1 MQGFL
6 VRSLLTLVI
15 IGIACLPATDANRE
29 REKRSPQGNLVC
41 PDRNP
46 SDYGLPYSQIATALR
61 EVHNAM
67 QILNKLNVSNN
78 SLPVEID
85 ESLVFLLYEEFN
97 VSSVEFMQQLQLY
110 QMVMKEVSKKSDR
123 RLKKSL
129 GALVNKVRDVQNNLT
144 CLCHVAS
151 GRSGECQQPDN
162 MTRVLGSVQFPNRDH
177 SMEAGACVLVMM
189 NRTLTSVENSLHLI
203 RSRRGSNQGQKGRQ
217 QKRIKGKGEEVQVM
231 TTPDDYTAS
240 RVLKKPKK
248 AGDGVAMLDLIKPKK
263 GNKKGDNS
271 RKEKGGGKGEKKQ
284 PKNKKKQP
292 KDKKGG
298 NKKSKQQQ

>member
-1 MQGFL
+1 M
-6 VRSLLTLVI
+6 SLLDV
-15 IGIACLPATDANRE
+15 D
-29 REKRSPQGNLVC
+29 
-41 PDRNP
+41 
-46 SDYGLPYSQIATALR
+46 
-61 EVHNAM
+61 
-67 QILNKLNVSNN
+67 
-78 SLPVEID
+78 
-85 ESLVFLLYEEFN
+85 FN
-97 VSSVEFMQQLQLY
+97 VSSVQFMQQLQLY
-110 QMVMKEVSKKSDR
+110 QMVMKEVREKNTDR

-162 MTRVLGSVQFPNRDH
+162 VTQVLGSVRFPNRDH

-217 QKRIKGKGEEVQVM
+217 QKRIKGKGEEAQAM
-231 TTPDDYTAS
+231 TTPDDHIAS
-240 RVLKKPKK
+240 RVQKKLKK
-248 AGDGVAMLDLIKPKK
+248 AGDGVGMLDLKRD
-263 GNKKGDNS
+263 NKKGDNS
-271 RKEKGGGKGEKKQ
+271 RKGKGGGKGEKKQ